1 MKNGIFIPASVVRLA
16 VGALAV
22 AVTAIVVAELP
33 EAWRYYKMETM

>member
-1 MKNGIFIPASVVRLA
+1 VKNGIFIPAGVVRVV

-22 AVTAIVVAELP
+22 AATAIVLSELP

>member
-16 VGALAV
+16 VGVLAV
-22 AVTAIVVAELP
+22 AVTAVVLAELP